1 MSLTAEDTQWPRF
14 EVFQQASP
22 GSPFENAGSVHAP
35 DAEIALQNA
44 RDVFVRRPQTV
55 SLWVVPAAHIL
66 MTTREELA
74 SSAGSLE
81 HGAADDGPVQTYYV
95 FAKSSQRRSMTYVTY
110 HDEVEA
116 TTAHDALAKT
126 LQRESNDGVHVWW
139 IVPAAAVTSSRPEDA
154 GSLFAPAH
162 DKAFR
167 LPGAYRTRTLMDEVR
182 QAKTEPDSAAGA

>member
-1 MSLTAEDTQWPRF
+1 MSVMAKDTQWPRF

-22 GSPFENAGSVHAP
+22 SSPLENVGSVHAP

-55 SLWVVPAAHIL
+55 SLWVVPAADIL
-66 MTTREELA
+66 MITREELP
-74 SSAGSLE
+74 SSAGSWE
-81 HGAADDGPVQTYYV
+81 HGTADDGPVQTFYV
-95 FAKSSQRRSMTYVTY
+95 FTKTSQRRSMTYVTY
-110 HDEVEA
+110 HGEVEA
-116 TTAHDALAKT
+116 LTAPDALAKA
-126 LQRESNDGVHVWW
+126 LQREGIGGVHVWW

-167 LPGAYRTRTLMDEVR
+167 LPGSYRTRTLMDEVR